1 MQTLSYIE
9 ITVTVT
15 FTVPKVVPNVGVARR
30 LSATSI
36 EMSWSAV
43 EVLGGVTYSV
53 KYRAVER
60 VARRNLDDT
69 STIVETSNTNIILND
84 LDPRQGYAI
93 SVAAK
98 TTAGVGNYSAETV
111 IGCK

>member
-1 MQTLSYIE
+1 MTIILFTI
-9 ITVTVT
+9 T

-60 VARRNLDDT
+60 VSRRNLDDM
-69 STIVETSNTNIILND
+69 STIVETSNTTIILND
-84 LDPRQGYAI
+84 LDPRQGYAM

-98 TTAGVGNYSAETV
+98 TTAGVGNYSAEII

>member
-1 MQTLSYIE
+1 
-9 ITVTVT
+9 
-15 FTVPKVVPNVGVARR
+15 
-30 LSATSI
+30 
-36 EMSWSAV
+36 MSWSPV
-43 EVLGGVTYSV
+43 EILGGVTYSV
-53 KYRAVER
+53 KYRALER

-84 LDPRQGYAI
+84 LDPRHGYAV

-98 TTAGVGNYSAETV
+98 TTAGIGNYSAEIT

>member
-1 MQTLSYIE
+1 
-9 ITVTVT
+9 VTIILFTIT
-15 FTVPKVVPNVGVARR
+15 FTVPKVVLNVGAARR

-36 EMSWSAV
+36 KMSWSAV

-60 VARRNLDDT
+60 VARRNLDDM
-69 STIVETSNTNIILND
+69 STIVETSNTTIILND
-84 LDPRQGYAI
+84 LDPRHGYAI
-93 SVAAK
+93 SVAVK
-98 TTAGVGNYSAETV
+98 TTAGVGNYSAEII

>member
-1 MQTLSYIE
+1 
-9 ITVTVT
+9 
-15 FTVPKVVPNVGVARR
+15 
-30 LSATSI
+30 
-36 EMSWSAV
+36 MSWSAV
-43 EVLGGVTYSV
+43 EILGGVTYSV

-60 VARRNLDDT
+60 IARRNLDDT

-84 LDPRQGYAI
+84 LDPRHGYAV

-98 TTAGVGNYSAETV
+98 TTAGVGNYSAEII